1 VDDNEV
7 VKAASDKLLILHLS
21 PDGQISQRNMPPGVA
36 NSLVDEIIRL
46 LSEAPEVKPN
56 QFLGERYQVHEVRSN
71 AEGSTYLIDP
81 FVR

>member
-1 VDDNEV
+1 
-7 VKAASDKLLILHLS
+7 
-21 PDGQISQRNMPPGVA
+21 MPPGVA